1 MAASI
6 DYILKCEDA
15 DLEDKLYQ
23 PFTVEM
29 DVFGEP
35 QIHELV
41 PDGAATYVSQENKHE
56 YAYLLIDFIF
66 NQHCEEQFKAFKRGF
81 FKVVASDI
89 IEIFIP
95 EELELLICGSKK
107 LDFKEL
113 QSTTQYV
120 DGYKEDSNIAKW
132 LWEIIHED
140 MSEAQ

>member
-1 MAASI
+1 LTS
-6 DYILKCEDA
+6 
-15 DLEDKLYQ
+15 
-23 PFTVEM
+23 
-29 DVFGEP
+29 
-35 QIHELV
+35 
-41 PDGAATYVSQENKHE
+41 
-56 YAYLLIDFIF
+56 
-66 NQHCEEQFKAFKRGF
+66 QHCEEQFKAFKRGF

-89 IEIFIP
+89 IEIFTP

>member
-1 MAASI
+1 VAASI

-15 DLEDKLYQ
+15 DLEEKLYQ

-41 PDGAATYVSQENKHE
+41 PDGATMYVSQENKHE

-81 FKVVASDI
+81 YKVVASDI
-89 IEIFIP
+89 IEIFTP

-113 QSTTQYV
+113 ESTTQYV